1 MVVMVDIQALAKVCR
16 GLRGHRSCMRGC
28 LSPMVLNR
36 LLDQKTVF
44 ILLEIVILLLII
56 LEQVLSCRGIIHDK

>member
-1 MVVMVDIQALAKVCR
+1 
-16 GLRGHRSCMRGC
+16 
-28 LSPMVLNR
+28 MVLNR

-56 LEQVLSCRGIIHDK
+56 LKQVLSCRGIIHDK